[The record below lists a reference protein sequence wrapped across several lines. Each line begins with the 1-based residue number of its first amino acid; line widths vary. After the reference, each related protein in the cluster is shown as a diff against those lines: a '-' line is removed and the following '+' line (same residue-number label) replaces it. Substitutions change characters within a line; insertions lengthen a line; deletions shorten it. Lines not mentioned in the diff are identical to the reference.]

1 MRIALILLSIV
12 ALMFIGSISWSLIQS
27 SGTWIQPKSNTEN
40 SSNGTDIETLKY
52 QIKTEE
58 KLKELDSVV
67 QELAKKN
74 GINPGTKTTTEE
86 NTGSKDVTD
95 VKLSGKFLA
104 QIMPTATLT
113 LTKNNG
119 IF

>member
-27 SGTWIQPKSNTEN
+27 SGTWIQPKSNSEST
-40 SSNGTDIETLKY
+40 SNGTDIETLKY

-74 GINPGTKTTTEE
+74 GITSSKISTEE
-86 NTGSKDVTD
+86 NTGSKNQKE

-104 QIMPTATLT
+104 QVMPTATLT
-113 LTKNNG
+113 LIQNNG

>member
-40 SSNGTDIETLKY
+40 SSNGTDVETLKY

-58 KLKELDSVV
+58 KLKQLDSVV

-74 GINPGTKTTTEE
+74 GITSNAQPTTE
-86 NTGSKDVTD
+86 NTSSKNQKEI
-95 VKLSGKFLA
+95 KLSGKFLA

-113 LTKNNG
+113 LIQNNG